1 MELFYTGAKTFLSE
15 QKKAELSL
23 GGFPSSTKVPN
34 DFFSNLFGE
43 ISAYTIDKNSRE
55 TIAIV
60 LQNTTGA
67 LVSDILLHFIFPTGT
82 YAKIEVASVQ
92 LTQDTEGSFC
102 MEKIENMRALPFVGA
117 FFEANGIGNAVNLGN
132 LKDKEFLGL
141 WLQRTLVPDIKK
153 DNFECDVLAD
163 NFSDGVG
170 DDVGFVTVPLPQ
182 DETVELNLS
191 WT

>member
-1 MELFYTGAKTFLSE
+1 MELFYTGAKKFLDE

-23 GGFPSSTKVPN
+23 GGFVSSTKVPN
-34 DFFSNLFGE
+34 DFFGNLFGE
-43 ISAYTIDKNSRE
+43 VSAYTIDKNSRE

-67 LVSDILLHFIFPTGT
+67 DVIDVLLHFIFPVGT
-82 YAKIEVASVQ
+82 FVKVEVASVQ

-102 MEKIENMRALPFVGA
+102 MEKIENMRALPFVGT

-132 LKDKEFLGL
+132 LADKAFLGL

-153 DNFECDVLAD
+153 DNFECAALEA
-163 NFSDGVG
+163 NFSDGLK
-170 DDVGFVTVPLPQ
+170 DEVGFVTVPLPQ